1 MGEWVRLPD
10 ELYHHGVKGMK
21 WGVRRYVN
29 SDGSLTP
36 EGRAHYQKKLDKYT
50 KKKEVISRRKE
61 RDIVERDRQMGR
73 WYFVGRGARNARKLS
88 RKIYKRTMAI
98 KRIDKAIAKIGN
110 RLV

>member
-29 SDGSLTP
+29 SDGSLTT
-36 EGRAHYQKKLDKYT
+36 EGRTHYQKKLDKYT
-50 KKKEVISRRKE
+50 KKKEVISRRKD

-73 WYFVGRGARNARKLS
+73 WYFVGWGARKARKLS

-110 RLV
+110 LLV

>member
-10 ELYHHGVKGMK
+10 ELYHYGIKGMK

-36 EGRAHYQKKLDKYT
+36 EGRARYQKKLDKYT
-50 KKKEVISRRKE
+50 KKKEVIGRRKE

-110 RLV
+110 LLV

>member
-1 MGEWVRLPD
+1 MGEWMRVPD

-36 EGRAHYQKKLDKYT
+36 EGHAHYQKKLDKYT
-50 KKKEVISRRKE
+50 KKKEVISRRKD
-61 RDIVERDRQMGR
+61 RDIIERDRQMGR
-73 WYFVGRGARNARKLS
+73 WYFVGWGARKARKLS

-110 RLV
+110 LLV

>member
-1 MGEWVRLPD
+1 MPD

-29 SDGSLTP
+29 SDGSLTS
-36 EGRAHYQKKLDKYT
+36 ESRDHYQKKLDKYT
-50 KKKEVISRRKE
+50 KKREVISRRKE

-73 WYFVGRGARNARKLS
+73 RFFVNRGARNARKLS

-98 KRIDKAIAKIGN
+98 KRIDKVIDKIGN